1 MRYQCLVHLEF
12 STSPGPFF
20 SANASPLKR
29 EVTVSPLARPVKK
42 QTPRTTGT
50 PRGIRVV
57 ALGGGTGLSAL
68 LRGLKQHVVPRHD
81 PYPTRAH
88 PIVDLAAIVTVTDDG
103 GSSGRLRRENRIL
116 PPGDIRNCMV
126 ALSKDEALLSR
137 LFQFRFSA
145 GQGLAGH
152 NFGNLFLA
160 ALTHVT
166 GDFAEAVR
174 VSSRVLAIRGR
185 IFPSTVSNVTL
196 QAVLENGQRVH
207 GETRITASRSPIRKL
222 LLVPRNVRPL
232 AEAVAAIRKADLIL
246 IGPGSLYT
254 SILPNLLIPEIARA
268 IANSHAPRVYIAN
281 LMTQPGETTNYS
293 VAEHLRAIQS
303 HVKPR
308 IIDYVVANRQKVSP
322 FVERRYRRQGA
333 SQVNIDSS
341 DLQQAGVTLLLGNLL
356 EQHDK
361 IRHNSGRLARLL
373 LDEFASAPPRN
384 RKL

>member
-1 MRYQCLVHLEF
+1 
-12 STSPGPFF
+12 
-20 SANASPLKR
+20 
-29 EVTVSPLARPVKK
+29 VKK
-42 QTPRTTGT
+42 IIRRTI
-50 PRGIRVV
+50 PSQRGIRVV

-68 LRGLKQHVVPRHD
+68 LRGLKLHVVPRHD
-81 PYPTRAH
+81 PFPTAQR

-137 LFQFRFSA
+137 LFQYRFSA
-145 GQGLAGH
+145 GRGLTGH

-196 QAVLENGQRVH
+196 EAILENGQRVH

-222 LLVPRNVRPL
+222 MLSSPNVRPL
-232 AEAVAAIRKADLIL
+232 PEAIAAIREADLIL
-246 IGPGSLYT
+246 MGPGSLYT
-254 SILPNLLIPEIARA
+254 SILPNLLIPEIART
-268 IANSHAPRVYIAN
+268 IARSRAPRVYIAN
-281 LMTQPGETTNYS
+281 LMTQPGETTDYS
-293 VAEHLRAIQS
+293 VAEHLRAIQT

-308 IIDYVVANRQKVSP
+308 IVDYVVANRQKVSA
-322 FVERRYRRQGA
+322 VVAKRYRKEGA
-333 SQVNIDSS
+333 SQVPVDATG
-341 DLQQAGVTLLLGNLL
+341 LRELGVKVLLGNLL
-356 EQHDK
+356 EEHSV
-361 IRHNSGRLARLL
+361 IRHNSARLARLL
-373 LDEFASAPPRN
+373 LDEFAPRAA
-384 RKL
+384 KI